1 MPLAQGEML
10 RMAKTAKAG
19 APRRVPLTI
28 MLNPENQDFVDA
40 CVDLKEFDSV
50 DKVFDAAITFYR
62 RHVDALKAYTDEQS
76 LKGYSRSE
84 IMASVECET
93 LVIKALASRARRR

>member
-1 MPLAQGEML
+1 
-10 RMAKTAKAG
+10 MARAAKAG

-28 MLNPENQDFVDA
+28 MLSPENQEFVDA

-62 RHVDALKAYTDEQS
+62 RHVEALKAYAEEQR

-84 IMASVECET
+84 ILASIECET
-93 LVIKALASRARRR
+93 VVIKALARYPRRR